1 MEIVINGK
9 NANTNARTINEIIE
23 KREIDKRGLV
33 IEYNGEI
40 LKQEKWSKRV
50 QEGDKLEL
58 LSFVG
63 GG

>member
-40 LKQEKWSKRV
+40 LKQEKWSKKV